1 MRTRKGFTLVELLVV
16 IAVVAILSSILMP
29 VFGRARAAARSTA
42 CVSNLRQIGQ
52 AFAMYAQDWEGS
64 LPSAMPYA
72 VVAPEGRAWMPA
84 LMPYVKDA
92 RIWICP
98 ENTMPVPSYAYN
110 TFLGFPR
117 IMGMGYG
124 NSGLTMDTISV
135 PANTFLAFDT
145 PNNRADANNL
155 NGGMGSYMIY
165 VMPGQLAERH
175 PNWESAYRER
185 APWQKPRH
193 QDGNNVVFADGHVK
207 WVRLAVQSP
216 WRISQFNPLQAP

>member
-16 IAVVAILSSILMP
+16 IAVVAILSSVLMP
-29 VFGRARAAARSTA
+29 VFGRARAAARTTA

-52 AFAMYAQDWEGS
+52 AFAMYAQDWDGN
-64 LPSAMPYA
+64 LPAAMPYA
-72 VVAPEGRAWMPA
+72 AVAPAGRAWMIA
-84 LMPYVKDA
+84 LQPYVKDA
-92 RIWICP
+92 RIWVCP

-117 IMGMGYG
+117 LMGTAYGY
-124 NSGLTMDTISV
+124 SGLALDAITV
-135 PANTFLAFDT
+135 PSNTFLAYDT
-145 PNNRADANNL
+145 PNNQAGVNNL
-155 NGGMGSYMIY
+155 NGAMGSYMMF

-185 APWQKPRH
+185 APWQRPRH
-193 QDGNNVVFADGHVK
+193 NDGNNIAFADGHVR

-216 WRISQFNPLQAP
+216 WGVSQFNPLQTP